1 MPVEDVPAKRWT
13 CAGCGRSVLLEADE
27 KPEGYHGLMELITRK
42 GETGGDVYACRKG
55 CIHKAVLAV
64 TGDNGKDEEEP
75 EEEESGTVGEAQEAL
90 GAR

>member
-13 CAGCGRSVLLEADE
+13 CAGCGRSVLLEADD

-64 TGDNGKDEEEP
+64 TGDNGKDDES
-75 EEEESGTVGEAQEAL
+75 EEEELTVGEAQEEL